1 MLIIKEK
8 EEFVDLEFEVD
19 KTYKTKFQTGE
30 LFTIKKII
38 TKPFLNTTK
47 VVRFEGIFHSHPN
60 IGLCPIDPERL
71 IPEKKRII
79 VEDETP
85 LYTEK
90 QLYNAVKMVFDSFND
105 QEFNEMKMKEEHG
118 IWKGCVIFNWFQRQ
132 LSAGKLK

>member
-8 EEFVDLEFEVD
+8 EEFIDLEFEVD

-38 TKPFLNTTK
+38 TKPFLNTIK
-47 VVRFEGIFHSHPN
+47 VIRLEGIYESHRN
-60 IGLCPIDPERL
+60 IGLCPLDPERL
-71 IPEKKRII
+71 IPERKRIV

-85 LYTEK
+85 LYSEK
-90 QLYNAVKMVFDSFND
+90 QLYKAVKMVFDSFND
-105 QEFNEMKMKEEHG
+105 EQFNEMKMKEEQG

-132 LSAGKLK
+132 VSAGKLK

>member
-30 LFTIKKII
+30 VFTIKEIR
-38 TKPFLNTTK
+38 TRPFLGTTK
-47 VVRFEGIFHSHPN
+47 VIGLYGIYLSHPHL
-60 IGLCPIDPERL
+60 GLCSLNPERL

-85 LYTEK
+85 LYSEK
-90 QLYNAVKMVFDSFND
+90 DMYNAVKMVFDSFND
-105 QEFNEMKMKEEHG
+105 EQFNEMKMKEEYG
-118 IWKGCVIFNWFQRQ
+118 ILKDRVIFCWFKRMIYE
-132 LSAGKLK
+132 KFK